1 LIFLSLSWHDIKL
14 KRRSYLPAKA
24 RPKKN
29 LSAIKKAK
37 QADKRS
43 LLNKAVRSTMKTLER
58 KVESVIASGNKE
70 EAGKALLE
78 ATKVLQ
84 KAASKGIIHKNNAA
98 RKISRLTV
106 KVNALSK
113 SEAA

>member
-1 LIFLSLSWHDIKL
+1 
-14 KRRSYLPAKA
+14 LPAKA

-37 QADKRS
+37 QSDKRN
-43 LLNKAVRSTMKTLER
+43 LLNKSVRSTMKTIER

-70 EAGKALLE
+70 EAGKVLIE
-78 ATKVLQ
+78 AMKVLQ
-84 KAASKGIIHKNNAA
+84 KASSKGVIHKNNAA
-98 RKISRLTV
+98 RKISQLTK
-106 KVNALSK
+106 KVNAISK

>member
-1 LIFLSLSWHDIKL
+1 
-14 KRRSYLPAKA
+14 LPAKA

-29 LSAIKKAK
+29 LSAIKKAR

-43 LLNKAVRSTMKTLER
+43 LRNKAVRSTLKTLER

-70 EAGKALLE
+70 EAGKILIE
-78 ATKVLQ
+78 ASKMLQ
-84 KAASKGIIHKNNAA
+84 KAASKGVIHKNNAA
-98 RKISRLTV
+98 RKISRLSV

>member
-1 LIFLSLSWHDIKL
+1 M
-14 KRRSYLPAKA
+14 PPKA
-24 RPKKN
+24 IPKKN
-29 LSAIKKAK
+29 MSAIKRAK
-37 QADKRS
+37 QADKRN
-43 LLNKAVRSTMKTLER
+43 LHNRAVRSSMKTIER

-70 EAGKALLE
+70 EAGKMLLE

-84 KAASKGIIHKNNAA
+84 KAASKGVIHKNNAS
-98 RKISRLTV
+98 RKISRLTR